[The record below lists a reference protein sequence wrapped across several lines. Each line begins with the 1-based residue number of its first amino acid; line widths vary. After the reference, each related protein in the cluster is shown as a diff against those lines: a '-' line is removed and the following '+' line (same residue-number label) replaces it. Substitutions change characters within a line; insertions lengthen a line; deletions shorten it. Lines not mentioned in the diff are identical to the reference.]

1 MKFHNV
7 SLISA
12 HAPTEEKDEI
22 EKEAFYQKAEVYD
35 SCPSNDI
42 KRLLGNFNAAV
53 GRKEIY
59 LRLFGRQHAFK
70 KK

>member
-7 SLISA
+7 SLISV

-22 EKEAFYQKAEVYD
+22 EKESFYQKAEVYD

-42 KRLLGNFNAAV
+42 KRLLGDFNTTV
-53 GRKEIY
+53 GRK
-59 LRLFGRQHAFK
+59 
-70 KK
+70 